1 MGELRMT
8 ICKLNEFDECNNEVA
23 PSQRFVPRPREFCC
37 EEHSSRY
44 RYLKRRANG
53 LLEQRKLE
61 RREIRAAANGGD
73 HGTPEQREEATQG
86 LAAIQASWSSARKFV
101 RRI

>member
-1 MGELRMT
+1 MT
-8 ICKLNEFDECNNEVA
+8 ICKLNEFGECNNEVA
-23 PSQRFVPRPREFCC
+23 PSQRFVPRAREFCC

-53 LLEQRKLE
+53 LLEDRKQE
-61 RREIRAAANGGD
+61 RRLRKV
-73 HGTPEQREEATQG
+73 TPEQREEAKQG
-86 LAAIQASWSSARKFV
+86 LAAIQASWKPGKFV